1 MPPVTPLLV
10 TRASARVRPVGALW
24 RLRGYLR
31 PFRFQMIVMFAAAI
45 GAVAAE
51 ITIPLLIKAVID
63 GAIAHGYRQL
73 LVPLALA
80 AIGLGT
86 AEALLNLIRRWIQ
99 ADAVASMEK
108 TIRDDLYAH
117 TCSGCRPRSTT
128 TGSRVSCCPGPRL
141 TCRRSAGSPGSA

>member
-10 TRASARVRPVGALW
+10 TRASATVRPVGALW

-31 PFRFQMIVMFAAAI
+31 PFRFQMIVMFAAAF

-73 LVPLALA
+73 LFPLALA

-86 AEALLNLIRRWIQ
+86 AEALLNLIRRWIP
-99 ADAVASMEK
+99 A
-108 TIRDDLYAH
+108 
-117 TCSGCRPRSTT
+117 
-128 TGSRVSCCPGPRL
+128 
-141 TCRRSAGSPGSA
+141 SAGPPGG